1 MGVRARPFTFG
12 VVPSPYQVFMHL
24 EEAAMKSPLRYQ
36 ATDADCGKTSFVN
49 AFMYLFERSEIP
61 PQAVDFVTRV
71 TGDCNLAVNGYY
83 RGTSAHALAFM
94 AAWCNDYLVKAGM
107 PVRCQAL
114 RDDEVSMAEGSPL
127 VEGLRSGA
135 VAVCGC
141 HLSVDH
147 YVLMTGIDDES
158 VYLFDPFYEPWPPEH
173 FDVPPEGVVW
183 VDNQPFSYNRIVSRA
198 VLDDPESISYTLHAV
213 SGRDAV
219 LMWRTDDALATWHP
233 TQRLHEE
240 SRA

>member
-1 MGVRARPFTFG
+1 
-12 VVPSPYQVFMHL
+12 
-24 EEAAMKSPLRYQ
+24 MKSPLRYQ
-36 ATDADCGKTSFVN
+36 ATGADCGKTSFVN
-49 AFMYLFERSEIP
+49 AFMYLFERDEIP
-61 PQAVDFVTRV
+61 PQAIDFVTRV

-107 PVRCQAL
+107 PVRAQAL
-114 RDDEVSMAEGSPL
+114 AGDEVSMAEGSPL

-158 VYLFDPFYEPWPPEH
+158 VRLFDPFYEPYPPVN
-173 FDVPPEGVVW
+173 FARPPKGVTW
-183 VDNQPFSYNRIVSRA
+183 VDDQPFSHNRIVPRA
-198 VLDDPESISYTLHAV
+198 VLDDPEAVYTLHAV

-219 LMWRTDDALATWHP
+219 LLWRTDDAPVSWH
-233 TQRLHEE
+233 
-240 SRA
+240 A